1 MEGCVGEWESGWI
14 GVRVDLW
21 QRFGSL
27 KESVKDR
34 LYIANEFFT
43 STLVL
48 ISFQSSRLIETM
60 LWKNLE
66 GVGLFLGLFCPSLG
80 KNLLSWDSMA
90 WFPMIIGALM
100 H

>member
-14 GVRVDLW
+14 GVRVDVW

-27 KESVKDR
+27 KESLKDR
-34 LYIANEFFT
+34 LYIANKFFT

-80 KNLLSWDSMA
+80 KNLSHGTLWPG
-90 WFPMIIGALM
+90 FP
-100 H
+100 